1 LKNSSVDVGIVVAME
16 KGRRKTGSND
26 TLLLL
31 RSTNSN
37 SSGRGAREKMSVG
50 HSQDNVVGALS

>member
-16 KGRRKTGSND
+16 KGRRKTGSNN

-37 SSGRGAREKMSVG
+37 SSRRDAQEKTREKRECRP
-50 HSQDNVVGALS
+50 